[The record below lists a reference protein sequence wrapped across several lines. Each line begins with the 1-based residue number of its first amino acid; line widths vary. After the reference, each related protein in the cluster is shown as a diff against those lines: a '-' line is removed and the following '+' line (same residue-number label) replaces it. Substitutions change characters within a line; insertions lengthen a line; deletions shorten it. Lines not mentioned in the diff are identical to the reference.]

1 VVFSTKNE
9 EKAMTQEE
17 MNDILFNL
25 SVWVKVILVLVAIW
39 AVVEMLS

>member
-1 VVFSTKNE
+1 
-9 EKAMTQEE
+9 MTQEE

-39 AVVEMLS
+39 AVVEMLYE